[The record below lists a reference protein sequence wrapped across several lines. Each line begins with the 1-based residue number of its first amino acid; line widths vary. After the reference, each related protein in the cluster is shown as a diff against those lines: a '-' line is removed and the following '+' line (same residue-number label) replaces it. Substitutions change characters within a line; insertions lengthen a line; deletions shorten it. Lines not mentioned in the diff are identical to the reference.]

1 VTKESSYSKA
11 EWILYIIILP
21 IIFTLILSCL
31 ILQLLGYNLFGKVT
45 GYFKQIPAIKN
56 AVSTTNDADSG
67 AQQGSSEV
75 RQLEKR
81 MNELNQQVSELQK
94 LRDSLLQ
101 SQEQK
106 DALISQLRNQIF
118 TLQKQ
123 LDDKKAEEDKQKA
136 DAALYEDM
144 SPGKAAAILEAMPN
158 DQARNILN
166 HLSTDAKAAI
176 LEKMDPKKVP
186 HLVSP

>member
-1 VTKESSYSKA
+1 MAKENSYSKT

-21 IIFTLILSCL
+21 FIFTIILAFL
-31 ILQLLGYNLFGKVT
+31 ILQFIGYNIADKVT
-45 GYFKQIPAIKN
+45 GYFKQIPVVKN
-56 AVSTTNDADSG
+56 AVSSTKDANSG
-67 AQQGSSEV
+67 TQSSEV
-75 RQLEKR
+75 RQLEKQ
-81 MNELNQQVSELQK
+81 MNELNLQVSELQK
-94 LRDSLLQ
+94 LRDSLLK

-158 DQARNILN
+158 EQARNILN

-176 LEKMDPKKVP
+176 LEKMDPKKVLQ
-186 HLVSP
+186 LVSQ

>member
-1 VTKESSYSKA
+1 VVKENSYSKT

-21 IIFTLILSCL
+21 FIFTIILTFF
-31 ILQLLGYNLFGKVT
+31 ILQFIGYNIADKVT
-45 GYFKQIPAIKN
+45 GYFKQIPVVKN
-56 AVSTTNDADSG
+56 AVSSTKDASSG
-67 AQQGSSEV
+67 TQKDSSEV
-75 RQLEKR
+75 RQLEKQ
-81 MNELNQQVSELQK
+81 MNELNLQVSELQK
-94 LRDSLLQ
+94 LRDSLLK

-158 DQARNILN
+158 EQARNILN

-186 HLVSP
+186 QLVSQ